1 MESTRRKET
10 DAMGYFRRMCLVCA
24 ATAVCS
30 SVAGA
35 DALHGFCSD
44 CGGNSPVGATAA
56 GPLIDFGF
64 WNAGTDNS
72 GTYFIDILTPDNGVS
87 SAPPG
92 TYTITGG
99 ASGTAALFSSTAWT
113 SGKLDSYLGIRA
125 SPSNPLSAWLH
136 ATQSLDPKAMGYW
149 VFQANL
155 GLNALGTSS
164 GTGPLLNLN
173 STLPQGSVIAA
184 FLETSTSRE
193 TSDSHETSGS
203 DESSGSHETS
213 ASDERSAGQG
223 NGKTTSHENGK
234 NNDQDDGNEDDNAN
248 GNNQGHGNN
257 NSFTATAHSGALFE
271 TAAGS
276 TNGHGVPEPGT
287 AALLITALFGFVMRL
302 LPRRAAWRLPL
313 LTRL

>member
-1 MESTRRKET
+1 M
-10 DAMGYFRRMCLVCA
+10 
-24 ATAVCS
+24 
-30 SVAGA
+30 
-35 DALHGFCSD
+35 
-44 CGGNSPVGATAA
+44 
-56 GPLIDFGF
+56 
-64 WNAGTDNS
+64 
-72 GTYFIDILTPDNGVS
+72 TPDNGVS

-155 GLNALGTSS
+155 SLNPLGTSS

-173 STLPQGSVIAA
+173 STLPQGSVIVG

-203 DESSGSHETS
+203 HESSGSHETS

-223 NGKTTSHENGK
+223 NGKTTSQGNGK
-234 NNDQDDGNEDDNAN
+234 NNDQDDDNKDDNDN
-248 GNNQGHGNN
+248 GDDQGHGNN
-257 NSFTATAHSGALFE
+257 NSFTATTHGGALFD

-276 TNGHGVPEPGT
+276 TNGHAVPEAGT
-287 AALLITALFGFVMRL
+287 AALLITALFGLVIRL
-302 LPRRAAWRLPL
+302 LPRRAARRLPL

>member
-1 MESTRRKET
+1 MPRQRP
-10 DAMGYFRRMCLVCA
+10 RPL
-24 ATAVCS
+24 CS

-35 DALHGFCSD
+35 DVLHGFCSD
-44 CGGNSPVGATAA
+44 CGGNSSVGATVA
-56 GPLIDFGF
+56 GPLTDFGF

-92 TYTITGG
+92 KYAITGG
-99 ASGTAALFSSTAWT
+99 ASGTAALFSSTAWS
-113 SGKLDSYLGIRA
+113 SGKLDSYLGIPA
-125 SPSNPLSAWLH
+125 SPSNPLSTWLH

-173 STLPQGSVIAA
+173 STLPQGSVIVA

-193 TSDSHETSGS
+193 TSDSHGSGESSHGTSDS
-203 DESSGSHETS
+203 DERSGSHETS

-223 NGKTTSHENGK
+223 NGKTTSHGNGK
-234 NNDQDDGNEDDNAN
+234 NDDQDDGNKDDNDN
-248 GNNQGHGNN
+248 DKQ
-257 NSFTATAHSGALFE
+257 
-271 TAAGS
+271 
-276 TNGHGVPEPGT
+276 PG
-287 AALLITALFGFVMRL
+287 
-302 LPRRAAWRLPL
+302 PWQ
-313 LTRL
+313 

>member
-1 MESTRRKET
+1 M
-10 DAMGYFRRMCLVCA
+10 AYFRRMYLLCA

-44 CGGNSPVGATAA
+44 CVGNSPAA
-56 GPLIDFGF
+56 GPLVDFGF
-64 WNAGTDNS
+64 WNAGRDNS

-113 SGKLDSYLGIRA
+113 SGTLDSYLGIRG

-155 GLNALGTSS
+155 GLNTLGTSS

-173 STLPQGSVIAA
+173 STLPQGSVIVA
-184 FLETSTSRE
+184 FLENGTNRE
-193 TSDSHETSGS
+193 TSGSHETSGNHTTSGS

-213 ASDERSAGQG
+213 SGDEHSAGQG
-223 NGKTTSHENGK
+223 NGKTTSHGDGN
-234 NNDQDDGNEDDNAN
+234 NNDQDDGNEDDNDN
-248 GNNQGHGNN
+248 GNNKGHANN
-257 NSFTATAHSGALFE
+257 NWFTATADSGALFE
-271 TAAGS
+271 KAAAS

-287 AALLITALFGFVMRL
+287 GALLIAALFGLVMRV
-302 LPRRAAWRLPL
+302 LPRRTACRLPL
-313 LTRL
+313 PTRL

>member
-1 MESTRRKET
+1 M
-10 DAMGYFRRMCLVCA
+10 AYFRQLYLVCA

-35 DALHGFCSD
+35 DTLHGFCSD
-44 CGGNSPVGATAA
+44 CGSSSPVGATAA
-56 GPLIDFGF
+56 GPLRDFGF
-64 WNAGTDNS
+64 WNAGRGNS
-72 GTYFIDILTPDNGVS
+72 GTYFIDILTPDNGVG

-113 SGKLDSYLGIRA
+113 SGTLDSYLGIRA

-155 GLNALGTSS
+155 GSNTLGTSS

-173 STLPQGSVIAA
+173 STLPQGSVIVA
-184 FLETSTSRE
+184 FLENGTSRG
-193 TSDSHETSGS
+193 TSGSHETSGNHETS
-203 DESSGSHETS
+203 GSDDESSGSHETS
-213 ASDERSAGQG
+213 SSDEHSAGQG
-223 NGKTTSHENGK
+223 NGKTTSHGNG
-234 NNDQDDGNEDDNAN
+234 NNDDQDDGNKDDNDN
-248 GNNQGHGNN
+248 GNNQGHGNDKW
-257 NSFTATAHSGALFE
+257 FTATADSGALFE
-271 TAAGS
+271 KAAGS

-287 AALLITALFGFVMRL
+287 GALLITALFGLVMRL
-302 LPRRAAWRLPL
+302 LPRRPACSLPL